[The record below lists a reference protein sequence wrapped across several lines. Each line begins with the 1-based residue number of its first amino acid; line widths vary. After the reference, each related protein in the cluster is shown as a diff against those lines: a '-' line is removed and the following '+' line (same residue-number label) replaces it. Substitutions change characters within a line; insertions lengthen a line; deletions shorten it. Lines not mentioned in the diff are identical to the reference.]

1 MKQPPGFE
9 QGPPGMVCKL
19 NKALYGLKQASRSW
33 FLTIQSTLLSLGF
46 TQSKADHS
54 FFFQHTKTD
63 TTYLLLYVD
72 DILISGN
79 SSSRIQSIIDQ
90 LHQKFSLKDLGEVTH
105 FLGIEVSKTTL
116 GLHLSQA
123 AYITEL
129 LQKVKMLEAKSYPTP
144 MVSDLKLS
152 KEEGEPTVDGKL
164 YRSVVGA
171 LQYVTITRPEL
182 SFSVNKV
189 SQYMAC
195 PLDTHWKAVKRIL
208 RYLSGTIDYGLQIK
222 ASDFKL
228 CGFSDSDWASDVD
241 DRRST
246 TGYCVFFGGN
256 LVSWCSKKQKVV
268 SRSSTEAEYRS
279 LAHAVSEISWIRSLL
294 HELHIPVKSP
304 PVIWVDN
311 LSTIAL
317 ASNPVLHSRA
327 KHIELDIHFVRD
339 KVAAK
344 EIEHRHVP
352 SLDQVADILTK
363 PPSLQFFARLRNK
376 LGVLGVCSLASLEL
390 RGSVNLCSINT
401 KKMKGHAQAV
411 DCEESRNDK
420 CIITDSFSI

>member
-1 MKQPPGFE
+1 M
-9 QGPPGMVCKL
+9 
-19 NKALYGLKQASRSW
+19 
-33 FLTIQSTLLSLGF
+33 
-46 TQSKADHS
+46 
-54 FFFQHTKTD
+54 
-63 TTYLLLYVD
+63 LYVD

-164 YRSVVGA
+164 YRSVVGT

-195 PLDTHWKAVKRIL
+195 PLDTHWKAVKRIV

-279 LAHAVSEISWIRSLL
+279 LAHADLYYMSYIFMLSHPLL
-294 HELHIPVKSP
+294 YG
-304 PVIWVDN
+304 
-311 LSTIAL
+311 
-317 ASNPVLHSRA
+317 
-327 KHIELDIHFVRD
+327 
-339 KVAAK
+339 
-344 EIEHRHVP
+344 
-352 SLDQVADILTK
+352 LT
-363 PPSLQFFARLRNK
+363 
-376 LGVLGVCSLASLEL
+376 
-390 RGSVNLCSINT
+390 T
-401 KKMKGHAQAV
+401 
-411 DCEESRNDK
+411 
-420 CIITDSFSI
+420 